1 MFISNDNQYKTGF
14 PGEKIMRYSKQ
25 RELVLK
31 TVLEN
36 RIHPNAEFVY
46 NTLKEEYPDLS
57 LGTVYRN
64 LNSLVKNDMLRKIS
78 IPNGSD
84 CFDGTLAEHQHLVCT
99 QCGKVIDIC
108 IPELEKVHNNVLVK
122 TGFTINSSSLA
133 FEGVC
138 KDCSK

>member
-1 MFISNDNQYKTGF
+1 
-14 PGEKIMRYSKQ
+14 MRYSKQ

-36 RIHPNAEFVY
+36 KIHPNAEFVY
-46 NTLKEEYPDLS
+46 NTLKEENPDLS

-64 LNSLVKNDMLRKIS
+64 LNSLVKNNMLKRIS

-99 QCGKVIDIC
+99 ECGAVIDIRLS
-108 IPELEKVHNNVLVK
+108 ELEKICSNVFKK
-122 TGFTINSSSLA
+122 TGFAVNCSSLA
-133 FEGVC
+133 LEGIC
-138 KDCSK
+138 RECQKK

>member
-1 MFISNDNQYKTGF
+1 
-14 PGEKIMRYSKQ
+14 MRYSKQ

-36 RIHPNAEFVY
+36 KVHPNAEFVY
-46 NTLKEEYPDLS
+46 NKLKEEYPELS

-64 LNSLVKNDMLRKIS
+64 LNSLVKNNMLKKID

-99 QCGKVIDIC
+99 KCGKVMDIS
-108 IPELEKVHNNVLVK
+108 IPELERIRNNVYKK
-122 TGFTINSSSLA
+122 TGFNINYTSLA
-133 FEGVC
+133 FEGMCRECEMNLVNT
-138 KDCSK
+138 DTL

>member
-1 MFISNDNQYKTGF
+1 
-14 PGEKIMRYSKQ
+14 MRYSKQ

-36 RIHPNAEFVY
+36 KIHPNAEFVY
-46 NTLKEEYPDLS
+46 NTLKEENPDLS

-64 LNSLVKNDMLRKIS
+64 LNSLVKNNMLRKIS

-84 CFDGTLAEHQHLVCT
+84 CFDGTLAEHQHLVCKD
-99 QCGKVIDIC
+99 CGKVIDISLS
-108 IPELEKVHNNVLVK
+108 ELEKIRMNVFNK
-122 TGFTINSSSLA
+122 TGFSVDYSTLA

-138 KDCSK
+138 KECQKNDMYNEVYNSTHSDT

>member
-1 MFISNDNQYKTGF
+1 
-14 PGEKIMRYSKQ
+14 MRYSKQ

-36 RIHPNAEFVY
+36 KIHPNAEFVY
-46 NTLKEEYPDLS
+46 NVLKETNPELS

-64 LNSLVKNDMLRKIS
+64 LNSLVKNNMLKRIS

-99 QCGKVIDIC
+99 KCGKVIDITLS
-108 IPELEKVHNNVLVK
+108 ELDKIQLSVLKK
-122 TGFTINSSSLA
+122 TGFVIDYTSLA
-133 FEGVC
+133 LEGIC
-138 KDCSK
+138 KECQNK

>member
-1 MFISNDNQYKTGF
+1 
-14 PGEKIMRYSKQ
+14 MRYSKQ

-36 RIHPNAEFVY
+36 KIHPNAEFVY
-46 NTLKEEYPDLS
+46 NTLKEENPDLS

-64 LNSLVKNDMLRKIS
+64 LNSLVKNNMLKRIS

-99 QCGKVIDIC
+99 ECGKVIDINLS
-108 IPELEKVHNNVLVK
+108 ELERIHSNVLK
-122 TGFTINSSSLA
+122 KMGFDINCSSLA
-133 FEGVC
+133 LEGTC
-138 KDCSK
+138 KDCLQKYISQFQIL

>member
-1 MFISNDNQYKTGF
+1 
-14 PGEKIMRYSKQ
+14 MRYSKQ

-36 RIHPNAEFVY
+36 KIHPNAEFVY
-46 NTLKEEYPDLS
+46 HALKEENPELS

-64 LNSLVKNDMLRKIS
+64 LNSLVKNNMLKRIS

-99 QCGKVIDIC
+99 TCGKVIDIS
-108 IPELEKVHNNVLVK
+108 ISELEKIRSNVMNK
-122 TGFTINSSSLA
+122 TGFSINFSSLA
-133 FEGVC
+133 FEGLC
-138 KDCSK
+138 KECSKK